1 LNDVGIEEARGIGLR
16 NGRAIYFGRTL
27 VMGILNVT
35 GDSFFPPS
43 RLFDVDAAVER
54 ARLMA
59 EEGADILDMGAESTR
74 PGSSPVSE
82 DDELRVLLP
91 VVEAV
96 RDALPSIPLS
106 VDTRHPATARGALA
120 AGADIVNDVSG
131 LELPEAPLMVS
142 LLAESG
148 APYVLTHTKGT
159 PDVMQLAPGY
169 DDLIPELLEFFE
181 RKVEILTRA
190 GVSRERIILDPG
202 VGFGKRRDDNL
213 DIIARVGEFK
223 KLGLPI
229 LIGASRKGFIGR
241 VLELGGLAPSMSPEN
256 CLEGTLAI
264 STVCAMKS
272 VEIVRVHDVL
282 ANRRVIE
289 VTDAI
294 RRRGYE

>member
-1 LNDVGIEEARGIGLR
+1 
-16 NGRAIYFGRTL
+16 
-27 VMGILNVT
+27 MGILNAT
-35 GDSFFPPS
+35 EDSFFQPS
-43 RLFDVDAAVER
+43 RSFSVEASVGR
-54 ARLMA
+54 ARLML
-59 EEGADILDMGAESTR
+59 EEGADILDIGAESTR

-82 DDELRVLLP
+82 NDEIRALAP
-91 VVEAV
+91 VVKAV
-96 RDALPSIPLS
+96 RDALPDVPIS
-106 VDTRHPATARGALA
+106 VDTRHPATARSALA
-120 AGADIVNDVSG
+120 AGADVVNDVSG
-131 LELPEAPLMVS
+131 LELPDALLMVS

-159 PDVMQLAPGY
+159 PDVMQLSPHY

-202 VGFGKRRDDNL
+202 VGFGKRRDDNI
-213 DIIARVGEFK
+213 DIIAKLGQFK
-223 KLGLPI
+223 KFGLPI

-241 VLELGGLAPSMSPEN
+241 VLELGGLASSMSPEN

-264 STVCAMKS
+264 STICAMES

-289 VTDAI
+289 VAHAI